1 MNNKIIID
9 INENNNDSFVL
20 NLKNIDS
27 LSSIHLSKEDAI
39 VECEQA
45 IEKKDF
51 KKAKDLLE
59 LSIKL
64 SSYGDNSIDELKDK
78 FYGYK
83 IIYLYDYRNNKSI
96 ELYLSILLE
105 INKFFSIIH
114 SQINLELNEELNYI
128 INKVSD
134 IKKEIDIKNLIQYNI
149 ENIKDN
155 NVSIKGLEYIKRYRE
170 ENNST
175 ELKESLDRFYKTYE
189 LEIDNEIGNI
199 CKLPLLDQ
207 ISKIRQILKEVY
219 DNSFFET
226 QEFANLILRTR
237 KNGYENYKTLLDLIN
252 KEYLVY
258 RFNNEKNL
266 EKKKYLLYSD
276 LLSNY
281 VELPI
286 IYKEYVIEKL
296 VEMKNKYIDFEKLS
310 NTINDIIKEIGNNQ
324 PIKFIPI

>member
-27 LSSIHLSKEDAI
+27 LNSIHLSKEDAI

-64 SSYGDNSIDELKDK
+64 SSYGDNAIDELKDK

-83 IIYLYDYRNNKSI
+83 IIYLYDYRNDKSI
-96 ELYLSILLE
+96 EFYLSILLE

-114 SQINLELNEELNYI
+114 SQINLEINEELNYI
-128 INKVSD
+128 INKVID
-134 IKKEIDIKNLIQYNI
+134 IRKEIDINNVIQYNI

-155 NVSIKGLEYIKRYRE
+155 NVSVKGLEYIEKYRE

-175 ELKESLDRFYKTYE
+175 ELKEILDRFYRAYE
-189 LEIDNEIGNI
+189 LEIDNEIKNI
-199 CKLPLLDQ
+199 CKLPLLEQ
-207 ISKIRQILKEVY
+207 LSKIKQILKNIY

-226 QEFANLILRTR
+226 QEFSNLILRTR
-237 KNGYENYKTLLDLIN
+237 NNGYENYKTLLDLIN

-276 LLSNY
+276 LLSEY

-296 VEMKNKYIDFEKLS
+296 VELKNKYIDFEKLS
-310 NTINDIIKEIGNNQ
+310 NTINDIIKEIGNDQ

>member
-27 LSSIHLSKEDAI
+27 LNSIHLNKEDAI

-45 IEKKDF
+45 IEKRDF

-83 IIYLYDYRNNKSI
+83 IIYLYDYRNNTSI
-96 ELYLSILLE
+96 EFYLSILLE

-128 INKVSD
+128 INKLSD
-134 IKKEIDIKNLIQYNI
+134 IRKEIDIKNVIQYNI

-155 NVSIKGLEYIKRYRE
+155 DVSIKGLEYIERYRE

-189 LEIDNEIGNI
+189 LEIDNEIKNI
-199 CKLPLLDQ
+199 CKLPLLEQ
-207 ISKIRQILKEVY
+207 LSKIKQILKEVY

-237 KNGYENYKTLLDLIN
+237 NNGYENYKTLLDLIN

-266 EKKKYLLYSD
+266 EKKKYLLYSE

-310 NTINDIIKEIGNNQ
+310 NTINDIIKEIGKNQ

>member
-27 LSSIHLSKEDAI
+27 LNSIHLSKEDTI

-51 KKAKDLLE
+51 KKAKDLLK

-64 SSYGDNSIDELKDK
+64 SSYGDNDIDKLKDK

-96 ELYLSILLE
+96 EFYLGILLE
-105 INKFFSIIH
+105 INKFFSLIH
-114 SQINLELNEELNYI
+114 SQINLEINEELNYI
-128 INKVSD
+128 INKISD
-134 IKKEIDIKNLIQYNI
+134 IRKEININNLIQYNI
-149 ENIKDN
+149 ENIKYND
-155 NVSIKGLEYIKRYRE
+155 VSIKGLEYIEKYRK

-175 ELKESLDRFYKTYE
+175 ELKESLDRFYKIYE
-189 LEIDNEIGNI
+189 LEIDNEIKNI
-199 CKLPLLDQ
+199 SKLPLLEQ
-207 ISKIRQILKEVY
+207 LSKIKKILKDLY
-219 DNSFFET
+219 DDSFFET

-237 KNGYENYKTLLDLIN
+237 NSEYENYKTLLDLIN

-258 RFNNEKNL
+258 RFNNEKKL

-276 LLSNY
+276 LLSEY

-296 VEMKNKYIDFEKLS
+296 VKMNNSYIDFEKLS
-310 NTINDIIKEIGNNQ
+310 NTVNNIIKEIGNNK
-324 PIKFIPI
+324 PIEFIPI

>member
-27 LSSIHLSKEDAI
+27 LNSIHLNKEDAI

-45 IEKKDF
+45 IEKRDF

-83 IIYLYDYRNNKSI
+83 IIYLYDYRNNTSI
-96 ELYLSILLE
+96 EFYLSILLE

-128 INKVSD
+128 INKLSD
-134 IKKEIDIKNLIQYNI
+134 IIKEIDIKNVIQYNI

-155 NVSIKGLEYIKRYRE
+155 DVSIKGLEYIERYRE

-189 LEIDNEIGNI
+189 LEIDNEIKNI
-199 CKLPLLDQ
+199 CKLPLLEQ
-207 ISKIRQILKEVY
+207 LSKIKQILKEVY

-237 KNGYENYKTLLDLIN
+237 NNGYENYKTLLDLIN

-266 EKKKYLLYSD
+266 EKKKYLLYSE

-310 NTINDIIKEIGNNQ
+310 NTINDIIKEIGKNQ

>member
-1 MNNKIIID
+1 MKNKIIID

-27 LSSIHLSKEDAI
+27 LNSIHLSKEDAI
-39 VECEQA
+39 AECEEV

-51 KKAKDLLE
+51 EKAKDLLE

-64 SSYGDNSIDELKDK
+64 SSYGDNDIDKLKDK

-83 IIYLYDYRNNKSI
+83 IIYLYDYKNDKSI
-96 ELYLSILLE
+96 EFYLSLLLE

-114 SQINLELNEELNYI
+114 SQINLELNEELDYI
-128 INKVSD
+128 INRVSD
-134 IKKEIDIKNLIQYNI
+134 IKKEIDINDLIKYSI
-149 ENIKDN
+149 ENIKDI
-155 NVSIKGLEYIKRYRE
+155 NVNVKTLEYINTYKE
-170 ENNST
+170 ESNSN
-175 ELKESLDRFYKTYE
+175 ELKESLDKLYRAYE
-189 LEIDNEIGNI
+189 LEIDNETKNI
-199 CKLPLLDQ
+199 CKLPLLDE
-207 ISKIRQILKEVY
+207 ISKIKQILKNVY

-226 QEFANLILRTR
+226 EEFANLILRTR
-237 KNGYENYKTLLDLIN
+237 NDGYENYKTLLDLIS

-266 EKKKYLLYSD
+266 DKKKYLLYSD
-276 LLSNY
+276 LLSSY

-296 VEMKNKYIDFEKLS
+296 VEMNSKYRNFEKLS
-310 NTINDIIKEIGNNQ
+310 NTIDDIIKDISIDQ
-324 PIKFIPI
+324 PIKFIPV

>member
-27 LSSIHLSKEDAI
+27 LNSIHLNKEDAI

-45 IEKKDF
+45 IEKRDF

-83 IIYLYDYRNNKSI
+83 IIYLYDYRNNTSI
-96 ELYLSILLE
+96 EFYLSILLE

-128 INKVSD
+128 INKLSD
-134 IKKEIDIKNLIQYNI
+134 IRKEIDIKNVIQYNI

-155 NVSIKGLEYIKRYRE
+155 NVSIKGLEYIEKYRE

-189 LEIDNEIGNI
+189 LEIDNEIKNI
-199 CKLPLLDQ
+199 CKLPLLEQ
-207 ISKIRQILKEVY
+207 LSKIKQILKEVY

-237 KNGYENYKTLLDLIN
+237 NNGYENYKTLLDLIN

-266 EKKKYLLYSD
+266 EKKKYLLYSE

-310 NTINDIIKEIGNNQ
+310 NTINDIIKEIGKNQ

>member
-27 LSSIHLSKEDAI
+27 LNSIHLSKEDAI

-64 SSYGDNSIDELKDK
+64 SSYGDNAIDELKDK

-83 IIYLYDYRNNKSI
+83 IIYLYDYRNDKSI
-96 ELYLSILLE
+96 EFYLSILLE

-114 SQINLELNEELNYI
+114 SQINLEINEELNYI

-134 IKKEIDIKNLIQYNI
+134 IRKEIDINNVIQYNM

-155 NVSIKGLEYIKRYRE
+155 NVSIKGLEYIEKYRE

-175 ELKESLDRFYKTYE
+175 ELKEILDRFYRAYE
-189 LEIDNEIGNI
+189 LEIDNEIKNI
-199 CKLPLLDQ
+199 CKLPLLEQ
-207 ISKIRQILKEVY
+207 LSKIKQILKNIY

-237 KNGYENYKTLLDLIN
+237 NNGYENYKTLLDLIN

-276 LLSNY
+276 LLSEY

-296 VEMKNKYIDFEKLS
+296 VELKNKYIDFEKLS
-310 NTINDIIKEIGNNQ
+310 NTINDIIKEIGNDQ

>member
-1 MNNKIIID
+1 MKNKIIID

-27 LSSIHLSKEDAI
+27 LNSIHLNKEDAMA
-39 VECEQA
+39 ECEEA
-45 IEKKDF
+45 IEEKDF
-51 KKAKDLLE
+51 EKAKDLLE

-64 SSYGDNSIDELKDK
+64 SSYGDNDINQLKDK

-83 IIYLYDYRNNKSI
+83 IIYLYNYKNDKSI
-96 ELYLSILLE
+96 EFYLSLLLE

-114 SQINLELNEELNYI
+114 SQISLELNEELNSI
-128 INKVSD
+128 INKISD
-134 IKKEIDIKNLIQYNI
+134 IKKEIDVKNLIEYSI
-149 ENIKDN
+149 ENIKDI
-155 NVSIKGLEYIKRYRE
+155 NVNVQTLEYIDGYKE
-170 ENNST
+170 ESNNN
-175 ELKESLDRFYKTYE
+175 ELKQSLDRLYRVYE
-189 LEIDNEIGNI
+189 LEIDNTIKNI
-199 CKLPLLDQ
+199 CKLPLLDE
-207 ISKIRQILKEVY
+207 ISKIKQILKNIY

-226 QEFANLILRTR
+226 EEFANLILRTR
-237 KNGYENYKTLLDLIN
+237 NDGYENYKTLIDLIN

-296 VEMKNKYIDFEKLS
+296 VEMNSKYRNFEKLS
-310 NTINDIIKEIGNNQ
+310 NTINDIIKDISINQ
-324 PIKFIPI
+324 PIKFIPV